1 MIRIDTFVL
10 AGIALPIVLAPGVI
24 FGPKILRYI
33 LMLGAIGVLL
43 FLAFYDLTEATLGAS
58 VLFGDVVLAPLAFSE
73 HDYSRIT
80 VFGFTL
86 VGSFAL
92 LYGLQLSRASEQA
105 AALVAVASAVGIVF
119 SDNYVTLFIFWELLT
134 LSTAGLILL
143 RKTPE
148 SLMAGLY
155 FLSFHLAG
163 GLIVLLGILLHY
175 EAARNFVLTTP
186 EAGLAFFIVGFGF
199 KAAFLPFH
207 LWVARGYPSANFPS
221 SVILA
226 GLTTKIGVFAIARIL
241 PPSEIIMYM
250 GAAMALAGVSMAMLQ
265 HNMRRLLSYHI
276 ISQVGYMVAG
286 VGLATELATDGA
298 LLHVV
303 NHMLYKALLFMS
315 VGAVYY
321 AAGTEDLHDLTH
333 VDSETEEQEKQSIW
347 KAMPLVTIGGI
358 VGALAISGFPL
369 FNGYVSKYLLKY
381 AFYGMGPA
389 ETMLM
394 LASIGTAASFCK
406 LIGFGFIKG
415 RAKIKRKPPITSHLA
430 IIGTA
435 AFCIILGAYPQMISP
450 LIPYASQVV
459 GIYSLDGIWGAVRL
473 AIAGLLLF
481 LNLAAI
487 LQRGIHLPPWVSVEY
502 MIFNPLGKALF
513 KRFCQYGTTIDSS
526 VDNFYMK
533 TGRNMYQFCQY
544 ITTLDKS
551 IDSAFQKSAEA
562 GRSLAERTR
571 YLDQA
576 IDEGYARTGSAAR
589 KFADRT
595 RQLDQAIDDGY
606 SKTGSAA
613 RRFADRSRRLDQGID
628 EGYMKTGEA
637 MRRMADR
644 AGRDYE
650 EEDEGV
656 VRRRLRF
663 NPVEWTTKNLNF
675 DQLILALLLGAVL
688 VVIFY
693 TGR

>member
-1 MIRIDTFVL
+1 MIRINIFVI
-10 AGIALPIVLAPGVI
+10 AGIALPIILVPGVI
-24 FGPKILRYI
+24 FGPKIMRYI
-33 LMLGAIGVLL
+33 LMLGVIGILF
-43 FLAFYDLTEATLGAS
+43 FLAYYDLTEATLGSA
-58 VLFGDVVLAPLAFSE
+58 VLFGDVVLAPVSFSE
-73 HDYSRIT
+73 HEYSRIA

-86 VGSFAL
+86 VGAFAL
-92 LYGLQLSRASEQA
+92 LYGLQLSRPSEQA
-105 AALVAVASAVGIVF
+105 VAVVAMASAVGIVF
-119 SDNYVTLFIFWELLT
+119 SDNFVTLFIFWEMLT

-143 RKTPE
+143 RKTPDA
-148 SLMAGLY
+148 LMAGLY

-175 EAARNFVLTTP
+175 EEARSFVLTTP

-221 SVILA
+221 SVVLA

-250 GAAMALAGVSMAMLQ
+250 GASMALAGVTMAMLQ

-315 VGAVYY
+315 VGAVFY
-321 AAGTEDLHDLTH
+321 ATNTEDLHDLTH
-333 VDSETEEQEKQSIW
+333 IDSEEEEQEKQSIW
-347 KAMPLVTIGGI
+347 KAMPLATLGGI

-381 AFYGMGPA
+381 AFYDMGPA

-394 LASIGTAASFCK
+394 IASIGTAASFCK

-415 RAKIKRKPPITSHLA
+415 RAKIHRKPPVSSYLA
-430 IIGTA
+430 IIGTS
-435 AFCIILGAYPQMISP
+435 AFCIILGAYPQMIST
-450 LIPYASQVV
+450 LIPYASKVV

-473 AIAGLLLF
+473 IIAGLLLF
-481 LNLAAI
+481 LNMAAI
-487 LQRGIHLPPWVSVEY
+487 LQRGIQLPPWVSVEY
-502 MIFNPLGKALF
+502 LIFNPLGKALF
-513 KRFCQYGTTIDSS
+513 KRFCHYGTALDSS
-526 VDNFYMK
+526 VDNLYMK
-533 TGRNMYQFCQY
+533 TGRNLYQFCQY

-551 IDSAFQKSAEA
+551 IDGAFQKSAEA

-571 YLDQA
+571 YLDEA
-576 IDEGYARTGSAAR
+576 IDEGYTKTGDAAR
-589 KFADRT
+589 KFADRS
-595 RQLDQAIDDGY
+595 RSLDE
-606 SKTGSAA
+606 S
-613 RRFADRSRRLDQGID
+613 ID
-628 EGYMKTGEA
+628 EGYVKTGEA

-644 AGRDYE
+644 TDREYE
-650 EEDEGV
+650 EESESV
-656 VRRRLRF
+656 IRRRLRF
-663 NPVEWTTKNLNF
+663 NPIEWTTKNLNF

>member
-1 MIRIDTFVL
+1 MT
-10 AGIALPIVLAPGVI
+10 GIALPLVLVPGVL

-33 LMLGAIGVLL
+33 LMLGAVGVLL
-43 FLAFYDLTEATLGAS
+43 FLAYFDLTATTLGS
-58 VLFGDVVLAPLAFSE
+58 TILFGDIVLASVSFSE
-73 HDYSRIT
+73 HEYSRIA

-92 LYGLQLSRASEQA
+92 LYGLQLSRPSEQA
-105 AALVAVASAVGIVF
+105 VALVALASAVGIVF
-119 SDNYVTLFIFWELLT
+119 SDNFVTLFLFWEMLT
-134 LSTAGLILL
+134 LATAGLILL

-175 EAARNFVLTTP
+175 EQARSFLITTP
-186 EAGLAFFIVGFGF
+186 QAGLAFFIVGFGF

-226 GLTTKIGVFAIARIL
+226 GLTTKIGVYAIARIL

-250 GAAMALAGVSMAMLQ
+250 GASMALAGVTMAMLQ

-286 VGLATELATDGA
+286 VGLATEMATDGA

-321 AAGTEDLHDLTH
+321 ATNTEDLHDLTH
-333 VDSETEEQEKQSIW
+333 EDSEAEEKEKDSIW
-347 KAMPLVTIGGI
+347 KAMPLVAIGGI

-394 LASIGTAASFCK
+394 IASIGTAASFCK

-415 RAKIKRKPPITSHLA
+415 RAKIYRKPPVSSYLA

-435 AFCIILGAYPQMISP
+435 AFCIILGAYPQMIKP
-450 LIPYASQVV
+450 LIPYASEIV
-459 GIYSLDGIWGAVRL
+459 GIYSLEGIWGAVRL
-473 AIAGLLLF
+473 GIAGLLLF
-481 LNLAAI
+481 LNLSAI
-487 LQRGIHLPPWVSVEY
+487 LKKGIHLPPWVSVEY
-502 MIFNPLGKALF
+502 LIFNPLGKAVY
-513 KRFCQYGTTIDSS
+513 KRFCDYGSTIDSS
-526 VDNFYMK
+526 VDNLYMK
-533 TGRNMYQFCQY
+533 TGRNLYQFCQY

-576 IDEGYARTGSAAR
+576 IDEGYTKTGDAAR
-589 KFADRT
+589 KIADH
-595 RQLDQAIDDGY
+595 
-606 SKTGSAA
+606 S
-613 RRFADRSRRLDQGID
+613 RRFDQGID
-628 EGYMKTGEA
+628 EGYVRTGEA

-644 AGRDYE
+644 SE
-650 EEDEGV
+650 LESEEDA
-656 VRRRLRF
+656 RRKQLRF
-663 NPVEWTTKNLNF
+663 NPIEWTTKNLNF

-688 VVIFY
+688 LVIFY

>member
-1 MIRIDTFVL
+1 VIT
-10 AGIALPIVLAPGVI
+10 GIALPIILVPGVV
-24 FGPKILRYI
+24 FGPRLMRYI
-33 LMLGAIGVLL
+33 LMLGVIGALL
-43 FLAFYDLTEATLGAS
+43 FLAYYDLTEATLGYA
-58 VLFGDVVLAPLAFSE
+58 VLFGDVVLAPVSFSE
-73 HDYSRIT
+73 HEYSRIA

-86 VGSFAL
+86 VGAFAL
-92 LYGLQLSRASEQA
+92 LYGLQLSRPSEQA
-105 AALVAVASAVGIVF
+105 AALIALASAVGIVF
-119 SDNYVTLFIFWELLT
+119 SDNFVTLFIFWEMLT

-143 RKTPE
+143 RKTPD

-175 EAARNFVLTTP
+175 EQAQSFVLTKP

-250 GAAMALAGVSMAMLQ
+250 GAAMALAGVTMAMLQ

-315 VGAVYY
+315 VGAVFY
-321 AAGTEDLHDLTH
+321 ATNTEDLHDLTH
-333 VDSETEEQEKQSIW
+333 VDSEEEEQEKESIW
-347 KAMPLVTIGGI
+347 KAMPLATIGGI

-369 FNGYVSKYLLKY
+369 FNGYVSKYLIKY
-381 AFYGMGPA
+381 AFYDMGPA

-394 LASIGTAASFCK
+394 VASIGTAASFCK

-415 RAKIKRKPPITSHLA
+415 RAKIHRKIPITSILA

-435 AFCIILGAYPQMISP
+435 AFCIILGVYPQMIAP
-450 LIPYASQVV
+450 IIPYASKVV
-459 GIYSLDGIWGAVRL
+459 GIYTFDGIWGAVRL
-473 AIAGLLLF
+473 ALAGLLVF

-502 MIFNPLGKALF
+502 MIFNPLGKALY
-513 KRFCQYGTTIDSS
+513 KRLCQYGTAVDSS

-533 TGRNMYQFCQY
+533 TGQNLYQFCQY
-544 ITTLDKS
+544 ITTLDKG
-551 IDSAFQKSAEA
+551 IDSAFQRSSEI
-562 GRSLAERTR
+562 GRGLADRTR

-576 IDEGYARTGSAAR
+576 IDEGYTRTGDAAR
-589 KFADRT
+589 S
-595 RQLDQAIDDGY
+595 L
-606 SKTGSAA
+606 
-613 RRFADRSRRLDQGID
+613 ADRSRRLDESID
-628 EGYMKTGEA
+628 DGYLKTGEA

-644 AGRDYE
+644 SEGGHDE
-650 EEDEGV
+650 EEEGAIN
-656 VRRRLRF
+656 RRLRF

>member
-1 MIRIDTFVL
+1 M
-10 AGIALPIVLAPGVI
+10 AGIALPVVIAPGVI
-24 FGPKILRYI
+24 FGPRVLRYI
-33 LMLGAIGVLL
+33 LMLGTIGVLL
-43 FLAFYDLTEATLGAS
+43 FLAYYDLTEATLGTA
-58 VLFGDVVLAPLAFSE
+58 VLFGDVVLAPVSFSE
-73 HDYSRIT
+73 HDYSRIA

-92 LYGLQLSRASEQA
+92 LYGLQLSRPSEQA
-105 AALVAVASAVGIVF
+105 AALVALASAVGIVF
-119 SDNYVTLFIFWELLT
+119 SDNFVTLFIFWELLT

-175 EAARNFVLTTP
+175 EQAQSFAIATP

-286 VGLATELATDGA
+286 VGLATQLATDGA

-321 AAGTEDLHDLTH
+321 ATSTEDLHDLTH
-333 VDSETEEQEKQSIW
+333 VDSEDEEKEKQSIW
-347 KAMPLVTIGGI
+347 KAMPLVTAGGI

-381 AFYGMGPA
+381 AFYDMGAA
-389 ETMLM
+389 EMMLM
-394 LASIGTAASFCK
+394 IASIGTAASFCK

-415 RAKIKRKPPITSHLA
+415 RAKVHRKLPVSGQLA
-430 IIGTA
+430 IVGTA
-435 AFCIILGAYPQMISP
+435 AFCIILGVYPQLVTP
-450 LIPYASQVV
+450 LIPYASSVV

-473 AIAGLLLF
+473 VIAGLLLF
-481 LNLAAI
+481 LNLAGI

-513 KRFCQYGTTIDSS
+513 KRFCQYGQTLDSS

-533 TGRNMYQFCQY
+533 TGRSMYEFCQY

-571 YLDQA
+571 YLDEA
-576 IDEGYARTGSAAR
+576 IDEGYSKTGDAAR
-589 KFADRT
+589 NFADRT
-595 RQLDQAIDDGY
+595 RRFDQ
-606 SKTGSAA
+606 S
-613 RRFADRSRRLDQGID
+613 ID
-628 EGYMKTGEA
+628 EGYVKTGEA
-637 MRRMADR
+637 MRRMAER
-644 AGRDYE
+644 SEGE
-650 EEDEGV
+650 QEEDEKSF
-656 VRRRLRF
+656 RRPRF
-663 NPVEWTTKNLNF
+663 NPIEWTTKNLNF